1 MIERRAFTSLHAE
14 ERDWLKARHH
24 IVLSRRLEGPE
35 SWGAL
40 CAWNDDEIAP
50 NSGFPS
56 HAHANMEI
64 ITYVREG
71 LITHRDN
78 LGNTGQIHAGDVQVM
93 SAGTGIRHAE
103 YNLGRTPARLF
114 QIWIQPDRAGGAP
127 AWGTKSFPQIDRAG
141 QLVALASGF
150 DQDVDALPIRSRARV
165 LGAILNA
172 GERLDYCF
180 ETGRMGYLVATRGSL
195 ELNGVRLSARDGA
208 AIKEVASLDLKALQD
223 VELVLVDVPSC
234 RGHIRASLS

>member
-1 MIERRAFTSLHAE
+1 MIEHRPFASLHAE

-24 IVLSRRLEGPE
+24 ILVNRPD

-50 NSGFPS
+50 NGGFPS
-56 HAHANMEI
+56 HGHTNMEI

-114 QIWIQPDRAGGAP
+114 QIWIEPERAGGAP
-127 AWGTKSFPQIDRAG
+127 AWGTKSFPKIDRAG
-141 QLVALASGF
+141 QLVVLASGL

-165 LGAILNA
+165 LGAILRA
-172 GERLDYCF
+172 GEHLDYSF
-180 ETGRMGYLVATRGSL
+180 ETGRRGYLVPTRGSL
-195 ELNGVRLSARDGA
+195 EVNGIRLSARDGA
-208 AIKEVASLDLKALQD
+208 AIKDTASLDLKALQD
-223 VELVLVDVPSC
+223 AELVLVDVPS
-234 RGHIRASLS
+234 

>member
-1 MIERRAFTSLHAE
+1 MIEHRPFASLHAE

-24 IVLSRRLEGPE
+24 ILVNRPD

-50 NSGFPS
+50 NGGFPS
-56 HAHANMEI
+56 HGHTNMEI

-78 LGNTGQIHAGDVQVM
+78 LGNTGQIQAGDVQVM

-114 QIWIQPDRAGGAP
+114 QIWIEPERPGGAP
-127 AWGTKSFPQIDRAG
+127 AWGTKSFPKIDRAG
-141 QLVALASGF
+141 QLVVLASGL

-165 LGAILNA
+165 LGAILRS
-172 GERLDYCF
+172 GEHLDYSF
-180 ETGRMGYLVATRGSL
+180 EAGRRGYLVPTRGSL
-195 ELNGVRLSARDGA
+195 EVNGIRLGARDGA
-208 AIKEVASLDLKALQD
+208 AIKDTASLGLKALQD
-223 VELVLVDVPSC
+223 VELVLVDVPS
-234 RGHIRASLS
+234 

>member
-1 MIERRAFTSLHAE
+1 MIEHRPFASLHAE

-24 IVLSRRLEGPE
+24 ILVNRPD

-50 NSGFPS
+50 NGGFPS
-56 HAHANMEI
+56 HGHSNMEI

-103 YNLGRTPARLF
+103 YNLGHTPARLF
-114 QIWIQPDRAGGAP
+114 QIWIEPERPGGAP
-127 AWGTKSFPQIDRAG
+127 AWGTKSFPKIDRAG
-141 QLVALASGF
+141 QLVVLASGL

-165 LGAILNA
+165 LGAILRA
-172 GERLDYCF
+172 GEHLDYSF
-180 ETGRMGYLVATRGSL
+180 EAGRRGYLVPTRGSL
-195 ELNGVRLSARDGA
+195 EVNGIRLGARDGA
-208 AIKEVASLDLKALQD
+208 AIKDTMSLDLKALQD
-223 VELVLVDVPSC
+223 AELVLVDVPS
-234 RGHIRASLS
+234 

>member
-1 MIERRAFTSLHAE
+1 MIEHRPFASLHAE

-24 IVLSRRLEGPE
+24 ILVHRPDT
-35 SWGAL
+35 WGAL
-40 CAWNDDEIAP
+40 RAWNDDEIAP

-56 HAHANMEI
+56 HGHTSMEI

-114 QIWIQPDRAGGAP
+114 QIWIEPERPGGAP
-127 AWGTKSFPQIDRAG
+127 AWGTKSFPKIDRAG
-141 QLVALASGF
+141 QLVVLASGL

-165 LGAILNA
+165 LGAILRA
-172 GERLDYCF
+172 GERLDYSF
-180 ETGRMGYLVATRGSL
+180 EAGRRGYLVPTRGSL
-195 ELNGVRLSARDGA
+195 EVNGIRLGARDGA
-208 AIKEVASLDLKALQD
+208 AIKDTASLDLKALQD
-223 VELVLVDVPSC
+223 AELVLVDVPS
-234 RGHIRASLS
+234 